1 MRLEAAFYAQSADVA
16 APGLLGKLLCR
27 RLGRKVVRLRITETE
42 AYCGEADTACHA
54 RRGRTARTAVMYE
67 AGGRT
72 YVYLC
77 YGMHEMLN
85 IVTGPEGSPEAVLVR
100 GVEGHAGPGR
110 LTRALDI
117 TRALNRENLLES
129 KRLWIEDDG
138 SSPPFIASP
147 RIGIAYASA
156 EDRARLWRFT
166 VCEGGGRDC
175 VRAELLKK
183 KRAEG
188 VSYEVC
194 VNIHESGERLTQPRT
209 PDSELM
215 R

>member
-27 RLGRKVVRLRITETE
+27 RFGRKEVRLRITETE

-100 GVEGHAGPGR
+100 GVEGHAGPDR

-156 EDRARLWRFT
+156 EDRALLWRFT

>member
-27 RLGRKVVRLRITETE
+27 RLGRKEVRLRITETE

-85 IVTGPEGSPEAVLVR
+85 IVTAPKGSPEAVSTLSFSTF
-100 GVEGHAGPGR
+100 PGR
-110 LTRALDI
+110 
-117 TRALNRENLLES
+117 
-129 KRLWIEDDG
+129 G
-138 SSPPFIASP
+138 
-147 RIGIAYASA
+147 
-156 EDRARLWRFT
+156 
-166 VCEGGGRDC
+166 
-175 VRAELLKK
+175 
-183 KRAEG
+183 
-188 VSYEVC
+188 
-194 VNIHESGERLTQPRT
+194 
-209 PDSELM
+209 
-215 R
+215 